1 MSSPSASNISAG
13 KADVNVQVGNFLP
26 CGCGIYITGDAK
38 DRLIS
43 GTRITMGGIGM
54 IAQYKCVF
62 SVNGQRI
69 TQMVMANSTMEAK
82 KIVELQYRGLRLT
95 WWDCRKM

>member
-1 MSSPSASNISAG
+1 
-13 KADVNVQVGNFLP
+13 
-26 CGCGIYITGDAK
+26 
-38 DRLIS
+38 
-43 GTRITMGGIGM
+43 M

-95 WWDCRKM
+95 RWDCRKM

>member
-1 MSSPSASNISAG
+1 M
-13 KADVNVQVGNFLP
+13 VV
-26 CGCGIYITGDAK
+26 
-38 DRLIS
+38 
-43 GTRITMGGIGM
+43 
-54 IAQYKCVF
+54 QYKCTF
-62 SVNGQRI
+62 SVNVQRI